1 LFVRIGRL
9 KKSDIQRKVSGRFTE
24 GGTLVS
30 DKHRSISSFAKS
42 EHLEHISFK
51 ASEHTA
57 GGEYHAQNINSMASK
72 LKGIINYSFRGVSTK
87 YLQSYANWYLL
98 KSRNLSS
105 NNLENLLAQ
114 NKEAVDIHKNRE
126 AIYKRFIE
134 NFSRRTYRCPV
145 KRSFVSQM
153 NSEMIDKLNFI

>member
-1 LFVRIGRL
+1 MSLVRIGRL

-57 GGEYHAQNINSMASK
+57 GGEYHVQNINIAA
-72 LKGIINYSFRGVSTK
+72 L
-87 YLQSYANWYLL
+87 W
-98 KSRNLSS
+98 
-105 NNLENLLAQ
+105 
-114 NKEAVDIHKNRE
+114 
-126 AIYKRFIE
+126 
-134 NFSRRTYRCPV
+134 
-145 KRSFVSQM
+145 
-153 NSEMIDKLNFI
+153 MIL